1 MPCLAQALSLPIFCA
16 GIEDLHDVLIMLNDV
31 SERWQELGLALG
43 LLKPTL
49 DNICEDHNSVN
60 KRKREMLCRWLNQ
73 VDRCKATCNWKSL
86 AEALRSPTVNHKP
99 IADAIEKKY
108 CY

>member
-1 MPCLAQALSLPIFCA
+1 MCLAQALSLRIFFA

-43 LLKPTL
+43 VFQPTL
-49 DNICEDHNSVN
+49 DNIRADYRYVN
-60 KRKREMLCRWLNQ
+60 DCKREMLKHWLNQ
-73 VDRCKATCNWKSL
+73 EVNCNWKSL

-108 CY
+108 CYCQY

>member
-1 MPCLAQALSLPIFCA
+1 MCLAQALSLPIFCA

-43 LLKPTL
+43 VFQPTL
-49 DNICEDHNSVN
+49 DNIRADHRYVN
-60 KRKREMLCRWLNQ
+60 DCKREMLKRWLTW
-73 VDRCKATCNWKSL
+73 VDGCEATCNWKSL
-86 AEALRSPTVNHKP
+86 AAALRSPTVNHKP
-99 IADAIEKKY
+99 VADAIEKKY

>member
-1 MPCLAQALSLPIFCA
+1 M
-16 GIEDLHDVLIMLNDV
+16 LIMLNDV

-43 LLKPTL
+43 LFPPTL
-49 DNICEDHNSVN
+49 DNIRADSRYVN
-60 KRKREMLCRWLNQ
+60 DCKREMLKRWLTW
-73 VDRCKATCNWKSL
+73 VDGCEATCNWKSL

-108 CY
+108 CL